1 MAAQKPPRSDPA
13 MNLALAVVASS
24 TAPLLLLDGDLT
36 VVAASDS
43 FCRSFRVGLGE
54 IEGTE
59 IFQLGDGEWN
69 TKRLRSLLTAT
80 LSGNASVEAYEMDL
94 DVKGAAPRRLVLNAQ
109 KLVYGHDAPARL
121 LLAVADVTDARLAEK
136 IKDDLLREK
145 VILLQEVRHR
155 VANSLQ
161 IIASVILQS
170 ARKVQ
175 SSETRLYLQD
185 AHSRVMS
192 VAALQ
197 QQLAKSGLG
206 PVELRPY
213 FAQLCQSIDASMIH
227 DRDKVTLEVDI
238 DEGAVDADVSVSLG
252 LIVTELVI
260 NCLKHA
266 FPEHRAGR
274 IVVAYRA
281 HGPNWTLSVSDN
293 GIGMPKDPADAP
305 AGLGTSIV
313 EALSRQ
319 LKARVQVTSAH
330 PGAIVSVA
338 HTQLAAVSET
348 VQAAL

>member
-1 MAAQKPPRSDPA
+1 MAAQNPPPSDPA

-24 TAPLLLLDGDLT
+24 TAPLVLLDGDLT

-43 FCRSFRVGLGE
+43 FCRSFQVGPGE
-54 IEGTE
+54 IEGAE

-80 LSGNASVEAYEMDL
+80 LSGNALVEAYEMDL
-94 DVKGAAPRRLVLNAQ
+94 DVKGSAPRHLVLNAQ
-109 KLVYGHDAPARL
+109 KLAYGHDAPLRL

-136 IKDDLLREK
+136 IKDDLVREK

-170 ARKVQ
+170 ARKVRFN
-175 SSETRLYLQD
+175 ETRAYLHD
-185 AHSRVMS
+185 THNRVMS

-197 QQLAKSGLG
+197 QQLATSGLG
-206 PVELRPY
+206 PVALRPY

-227 DRDKVTLEVDI
+227 DRDKVTLDVDI
-238 DEGAVDADVSVSLG
+238 DESTVDADVSVSLG

-266 FPEHRAGR
+266 FPDHRAGR
-274 IVVAYRA
+274 IVVAYHM
-281 HGPNWTLSVSDN
+281 HGPDWTLSVSDD
-293 GIGMPKDPADAP
+293 GIGMPKNPTDAP

-319 LKARVQVTSAH
+319 LKARVGVTSAH
-330 PGAIVSVA
+330 PGAIISVA
-338 HTQLAAVSET
+338 HTQSATVGQT